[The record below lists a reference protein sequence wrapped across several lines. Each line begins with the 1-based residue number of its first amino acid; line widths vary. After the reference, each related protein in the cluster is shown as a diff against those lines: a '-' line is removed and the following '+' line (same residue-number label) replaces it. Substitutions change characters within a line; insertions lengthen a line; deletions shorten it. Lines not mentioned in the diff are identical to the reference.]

1 MLCAP
6 NDRRRPFS
14 HHTAHLV
21 HLAPFILLSTCLLAL
36 QTVNI
41 LDGEIK
47 KLKEDHLR
55 WVLMDKPCDI
65 LWKP

>member
-1 MLCAP
+1 MFCAP

-14 HHTAHLV
+14 YHTAHLA

-47 KLKEDHLR
+47 KLKEDNLR
-55 WVLMDKPCDI
+55 WVLMDKPCGI